1 MNKLK
6 KSNFDFA
13 KKTYENLRYRCPT
26 SLAITVELYNRAKK
40 LSLKECLEM
49 EFQLSQK
56 IVYRDDF
63 NNGVEAVLVK
73 KTKNTLWNPKSI
85 DDIDFIELKNF
96 FEFHTEKLN
105 L

>member
-1 MNKLK
+1 MVAVLIN
-6 KSNFDFA
+6 
-13 KKTYENLRYRCPT
+13 PPQ
-26 SLAITVELYNRAKK
+26 SLQAGGILFFKK